1 MSGATAPW
9 SKRQGDSPSKLL
21 RLAVAESTRS
31 LMEIVM
37 VRSIESRVQEITGGT
52 ADSATGMTLN

>member
-1 MSGATAPW
+1 MSGATARW

-21 RLAVAESTRS
+21 RLAVAKSTRS

-37 VRSIESRVQEITGGT
+37 VGSIENRVQEITGGT
-52 ADSATGMTLN
+52 ADSATGMALN